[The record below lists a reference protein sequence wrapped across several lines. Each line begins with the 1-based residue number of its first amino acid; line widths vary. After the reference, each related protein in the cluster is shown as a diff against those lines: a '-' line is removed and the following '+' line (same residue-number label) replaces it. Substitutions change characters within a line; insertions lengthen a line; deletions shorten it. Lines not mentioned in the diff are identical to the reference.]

1 LSGERHRYIL
11 DKSERGIWCMKK
23 AILVTVFVFA
33 ILLFTILLFA
43 GCMKSQDKALKQ
55 LEEDEIRP
63 ASSIVITE
71 EEARK
76 LNEKLPVTLYFS
88 NQEGTRL
95 INEIH
100 YISIEEAK
108 QGTEQLASVLVKKL
122 IKGPSNSEL
131 KPTIPEGA
139 SLRSPVKV
147 EGRTA
152 IVDMTKEFV
161 DNHQGGKDAEE
172 ITIFSVVNTLTE
184 LKDIETV
191 KFLINGKE
199 QKEFKGNFRFDNA
212 FPRNEALIDRKV
224 SYTSMPSDGDSVTM
238 QDENAEEASVDEIY
252 DDDILED

>member
-1 LSGERHRYIL
+1 
-11 DKSERGIWCMKK
+11 MKK
-23 AILVTVFVFA
+23 TILITVLM
-33 ILLFTILLFA
+33 ITILLFA
-43 GCMKSQDKALKQ
+43 GCMKTTDKALKQ

-63 ASSIVITE
+63 VSSIVLTE
-71 EEARK
+71 EDARK

-88 NQEGTRL
+88 NQDGTRL

-100 YISIEEAK
+100 YISMDEAK
-108 QGTEQLASVLVKKL
+108 QGTEKLASVLVKEL

-131 KPTIPEGA
+131 KSTIPEGA
-139 SLRSPVKV
+139 SLRSPVKI

-161 DNHQGGKDAEE
+161 DNHPGGKEAEE
-172 ITIFSVVNTLTE
+172 MTIFSIVNTLTE

-212 FPRNEALIDRKV
+212 FPRNEALIDRKQ
-224 SYTSMPSDGDSVTM
+224 SYSVLPE
-238 QDENAEEASVDEIY
+238 DELIQGEDAEEASVNDIY
-252 DDDILED
+252 DEEILED